1 MTGATGRYG
10 PISFAVALA
19 HILVVE
25 FATWLCVLSVPPLAV
40 FVLLVS
46 LIYLSI
52 SSVVAK
58 SPGKLGQ
65 VGRGDADW
73 HRSGAAVACDPYRGH
88 SGGSSLPGRLAP
100 ATGVVSGA
108 RWR

>member
-65 VGRGDADW
+65 VGWGMLI
-73 HRSGAAVACDPYRGH
+73 GTVAAPL
-88 SGGSSLPGRLAP
+88 SLAILIAAILVTRLFP
-100 ATGVVSGA
+100 AG
-108 RWR
+108 